1 MKTEY
6 AKYEKRKISA
16 KIPKR
21 IREQNKSI
29 RGPKKKKKKMG
40 KEIIYKIQ
48 EGFIASP
55 KMEGY

>member
-6 AKYEKRKISA
+6 GKYEKRKISA

-21 IREQNKSI
+21 IREQKKSI
-29 RGPKKKKKKMG
+29 RGGKIG

-48 EGFIASP
+48 EVLIASP